1 MLRLG
6 EKIPYRSSTPLTLS
20 MNDNNGIAIGYYGF
34 ENDISK
40 YLYINE
46 KHLVYKDSTIHAL
59 LSRIDSNKFRIDLN
73 LFLLLRER
81 STPDKEYIS
90 VPNPFNNSQVD
101 ASLFVYIDLSNNLLI
116 PNEKELNSVGLK
128 RIVIKPSGIYGFGSI
143 GFGFRDYDLDHIN
156 LQMEHS
162 KSISKLMFMND
173 TRELLNKPSEDNYLR
188 YMKINGFAIF
198 EVEDASLLPEKK
210 LKVNFNIFSQKP
222 SLFSYKGGV
231 NLC

>member
-20 MNDNNGIAIGYYGF
+20 MNDNNGIIIGYYEFG
-34 ENDISK
+34 NDVSK

-46 KHLVYKDSTIHAL
+46 KHLVYKDSIIHAL

-90 VPNPFNNSQVD
+90 IPNPFNNPQVD
-101 ASLFVYIDLSNNLLI
+101 SSLYVRIDLSNNLLI

-128 RIVIKPSGIYGFGSI
+128 RIVIKPNGIYGFGSM
-143 GFGFRDYDLDHIN
+143 GFGFGTYDLDHIN
-156 LQMEHS
+156 LQMTHS
-162 KSISKLMFMND
+162 KNISRLEFIND
-173 TRELLNKPSEDNYLR
+173 TRELLNRASEDNYLR

-210 LKVNFNIFSQKP
+210 T
-222 SLFSYKGGV
+222 
-231 NLC
+231 